1 MHYCVFQSGLK
12 SFVQDARKRP
22 QTVAICSVSQPNYIC
37 QLRQTVHVSV
47 CQWFQP
53 ICYSVNICA
62 ELRLNVCNTVIV
74 LFCASMQILPDYTV
88 AFLSHQ
94 GKRRTIDDLKKKTMA
109 YICVAFLSVEENYG
123 TRVCEAFLSGI
134 IRRWI
139 VSLAAATRRHL
150 DIHTCVF

>member
-1 MHYCVFQSGLK
+1 MHYCEPTPVSSNRFKALSRMHGN
-12 SFVQDARKRP
+12 DRK
-22 QTVAICSVSQPNYIC
+22 
-37 QLRQTVHVSV
+37 QLRFAAFLNQNIFVSH
-47 CQWFQP
+47 
-53 ICYSVNICA
+53 SVNNCA
-62 ELRLNVCNTVIV
+62 ELRFAVVFATLCNSSV
-74 LFCASMQILPDYTV
+74 LRLYANSARLHCGYTV

-94 GKRRTIDDLKKKTMA
+94 RKRRTIDDLKKKTMTH
-109 YICVAFLSVEENYG
+109 ICVAFLSVEENYG